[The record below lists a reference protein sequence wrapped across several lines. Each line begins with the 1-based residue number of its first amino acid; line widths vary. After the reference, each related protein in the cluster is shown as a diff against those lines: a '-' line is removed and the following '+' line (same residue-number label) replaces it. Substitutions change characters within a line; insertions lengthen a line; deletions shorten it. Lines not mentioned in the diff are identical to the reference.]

1 MSKSFSVTF
10 SRPNLTT
17 QWPFD
22 KFVETTLKNV
32 EFQHQTGYI
41 TSWIKG
47 NEDTDLELTID
58 HVTSDEGMHMWDI
71 FVEYAPTCVPAW
83 IDTTNQAEVDAYC
96 LANGI
101 IVNPTVII
109 DNPDLSAYEVLD
121 ENRPAIR
128 AARNV

>member
-17 QWPFD
+17 VWPFD
-22 KFVETTLKNV
+22 TFVEATLENV
-32 EFQHQTGYI
+32 QFQHNTGYI

-47 NEDTDLELTID
+47 NEETDLELTID
-58 HVTSDEGMHMWDI
+58 HVTSDEGMHLWDI

-83 IDTTNQAEVDAYC
+83 ITPANKAEVEAYY

-109 DNPDLSAYEVLD
+109 DNPDLSAYEPLD